1 MAVVTVVVSGKG
13 GVGKS
18 TLCAGL
24 GSALCRQGKRVLLID
39 GDAGLRSLDVL
50 LGVTE
55 TLAYDLGDIAQGRCA
70 PQEAVYPTALPQLFL
85 LPAQQ
90 GRPFA
95 PRVMRMVAGTLSAQF
110 DHILIDSPAGIGAG
124 FLSASAPANRAILAA
139 TADPVSVRAAAAV
152 RRTLEEYR
160 LECRLVLTRFR
171 EEIFRRSGSFAD
183 LDEVIDRT
191 GAQLLG
197 IVPEDDLVPI
207 CAANGRPLPEKGAA
221 SAAFERISRRMEGQ
235 QVPLAIR

>member
-24 GSALCRQGKRVLLID
+24 GSALCRTGKRVLLVD

-50 LGVTE
+50 LGITE
-55 TLAYDLGDIAQGRCA
+55 MLAYDLGDIVQGRCA
-70 PQEAVYPTALPQLFL
+70 PQEAVYPTVLPQLFL

-95 PRVMRMVAGTLSAQF
+95 PCVMRAVVDSLSTQF
-110 DHILIDSPAGIGAG
+110 DHILIDGPAGLGAG
-124 FLSASAPANRAILAA
+124 FLSACAPADRAILAA
-139 TADPVSVRAAAAV
+139 TADSVSVRAASAA
-152 RRTLEEYR
+152 RRTLDEYH

-171 EEIFRRSGSFAD
+171 EEFFRRAGSFAD
-183 LDEVIDRT
+183 LDEIIDRV

-197 IVPEDDLVPI
+197 VVPEDDLVAVR
-207 CAANGRPLPEKGAA
+207 AANGRPLSEKGAA
-221 SAAFERISRRMEGQ
+221 AAAFHRISQRMEGRI
-235 QVPLAIR
+235 VPLSVC

>member
-1 MAVVTVVVSGKG
+1 MAEVTVIVSGKG

-18 TLCAGL
+18 TLCAGV
-24 GSALCRQGKRVLLID
+24 GAALCRMGKRVLLVD

-70 PQEAVYPTALPQLFL
+70 PQEAVYPTAMPQLFL

-95 PRVMRMVAGTLSAQF
+95 PHVMRAVIGSLAPRF
-110 DHILIDSPAGIGAG
+110 DHVLIDSPAGLGAG
-124 FLSASAPANRAILAA
+124 FLSACAPANWAILAA
-139 TADPVSVRAAAAV
+139 TADSVSVRAASTA
-152 RRTLEEYR
+152 RRTLN
-160 LECRLVLTRFR
+160 ECGLDSRLVITRFR
-171 EEIFRRSGSFAD
+171 KEIFCKANAFSD
-183 LDEVIDRT
+183 LDQVIDCI

-197 IVPEDDLVPI
+197 IIPEDDQVAVR
-207 CAANGRPLPEKGAA
+207 AANGKPLAAKGPAA
-221 SAAFERISRRMEGQ
+221 LAFDRIANRLEGRT
-235 QVPLAIR
+235 VPLGIC